1 MRVLVAAAV
10 VTACV
15 LSVGTV
21 GQPAHAE
28 QDSYADQD
36 YCASIACY
44 DPAQL
49 QQAYGLPSL
58 YARGISGKGVTIAVV
73 DPYGSATIASDLAA
87 FDAATGLPAPPSLTV
102 VSPGGRL
109 PAASDA
115 STWAVETTLD
125 VEYAHA
131 VAPRARIVVANTV
144 PDAAGI
150 ITAEQYVQ
158 KHYHAEVIS
167 QSLTETEQI
176 VGSSSDI
183 ATMHAAY
190 AGLVSAGVTVV
201 ASSGDTGAANTEA
214 DGVTYYGYPATS
226 YPASDPL
233 VTAVGGTHLSLDTA
247 GDRTAADRV
256 WNDTYDTATN
266 ETDYGNAGPNPL
278 ASGGGMSVLF
288 ARPAYQDGVKG
299 VVGTRRGV
307 PDVSMSAACS
317 APVEIYL
324 TDGPGS
330 YDWYPACGT
339 SEAAP
344 LFAGVVALADQLAG
358 HPLGAVNPA
367 LYQLAA
373 AHAGGIVPVTSGGN
387 TVSFHQGGVE
397 RTVHGFQAAS
407 GNSYSLAAGVGTVNG
422 AAFVPE
428 LVAQLAPVTAAARS
442 PATAVAAPGPLVC
455 VLTVAER
462 EHSDFTTT
470 RPLTCGFLSRS

>member
-1 MRVLVAAAV
+1 VTTAV
-10 VTACV
+10 VMACA
-15 LSVGTV
+15 LSVV
-21 GQPAHAE
+21 MLGQRAYGE
-28 QDSYADQD
+28 QS
-36 YCASIACY
+36 YCAQIACY
-44 DPAQL
+44 DPAQI

-58 YARGISGKGVTIAVV
+58 YAGGITGKGVTIAIV

-102 VSPGGRL
+102 VSPGGRIS
-109 PAASDA
+109 AGSDA

-131 VAPRARIVVANTV
+131 VAPQARIVVADAV
-144 PDAAGI
+144 PDVADI
-150 ITAEQYVQ
+150 ISAEQYVER
-158 KHYHAEVIS
+158 HYHAEVVS
-167 QSLTETEQI
+167 QSLTETEQT
-176 VGSSSDI
+176 VGPASDI

-190 AGLVSAGVTVV
+190 AGLVSDGVTVV
-201 ASSGDTGAANTEA
+201 ASSGDTGAANTGD

-233 VTAVGGTHLSLDTA
+233 VTAVGGTHLTLDA
-247 GDRTAADRV
+247 DGDRSAADTV

-278 ASGGGMSVLF
+278 ASGGGKSVLF
-288 ARPAYQDGVKG
+288 ARPAYQDGVKDI
-299 VVGTRRGV
+299 VGSRRGV

-324 TDGPGS
+324 TDGPGTS
-330 YDWYPACGT
+330 DWYPACGT

-358 HPLGAVNPA
+358 HPLGAINTA

-387 TVSFHQGGVE
+387 TVSFYQGGE
-397 RTVHGFQAAS
+397 EQTVHGFQAGP
-407 GNSYSLAAGVGTVNG
+407 GNSDGYSLAAGVGTVNG
-422 AAFVPE
+422 TAFVPE
-428 LVAQLAPVTAAARS
+428 LVAQLAHDTAKTVPTTAKTAHDTATAASSTVTTAR
-442 PATAVAAPGPLVC
+442 VC
-455 VLTVAER
+455 VPTAAER
-462 EHSDFTTT
+462 
-470 RPLTCGFLSRS
+470 LTITNDQTPPRRAR